1 MSRENKDEKTSKNT
15 LKRLDIARLIHRE
28 IGLNSTESAELV
40 GRVFSEMSKSL
51 TSGEDVKLAGFGTFK
66 LRQKKARLGRN
77 PKTGQ
82 ECMITPRQVVTFKPS
97 IALRERVASSLAT
110 EADILGSGEPD
121 INENLRAP
129 ASTLVRGTR
138 ALDTGPLETEKG
150 RPAVAMAS
158 KDWTSLFELLG
169 TFAFDSSSSTERKWD
184 IFFKSILELKTIIDP
199 SAAIT
204 KDSLSAWVATYQ
216 SSGLNRM
223 NADAILSRFK
233 QNLVALQ
240 DMPHKSDVIFVMVNI
255 AIVDNDYDHTDKTL
269 VTQAILDWDMPAKV
283 VSDIEYVCPEIVQL
297 S

>member
-40 GRVFSEMSKSL
+40 GRVFTEISKSL

-77 PKTGQ
+77 PKTGR
-82 ECMITPRQVVTFKPS
+82 ECMITSRQVVTFKPS

-110 EADILGSGEPD
+110 EADILGSGEP
-121 INENLRAP
+121 E
-129 ASTLVRGTR
+129 
-138 ALDTGPLETEKG
+138 TGSRDAG
-150 RPAVAMAS
+150 QRRPAVAMAS
-158 KDWTSLFELLG
+158 EDWTSLFELLG
-169 TFAFDSSSSTERKWD
+169 TFAFDSSSSTDRKSD
-184 IFFKSILELKTIIDP
+184 VFFKSILELKTIIDP
-199 SAAIT
+199 TAAIT
-204 KDSLSAWVATYQ
+204 KDSVAAWVTAYQ
-216 SSGLNRM
+216 SSESNRM

-233 QNLVALQ
+233 QNLVALK
-240 DMPHKSDVIFVMVNI
+240 DMPHKSDVIFAMVNI
-255 AIVDNDYDHTDKTL
+255 AIVDDDYDHTDKTL

-283 VSDIEYVCPEIVQL
+283 VSDIEYVCPDLVRL